1 MTMGSVSAVVEAQL
15 EAGMDGAKPIVCWF
29 EEVNKDS
36 VALVG
41 GKCSSLGELINA
53 GVRVPPGFALTTHG
67 YAQFMRDAGIQSEI
81 TALLTGLDHQD
92 MDKLEEASRVIRE
105 MIESRPMSIELEDQI
120 AESYRKLSVRSCI
133 PAVPV
138 AVRSSA
144 TAEDLPGASFA
155 GQQDTYLWIR
165 GIDSVMHHVRRCI
178 SSLYTGRAIAYR
190 MKMGFPHEQVAISV
204 GIQKMANSLTAG
216 VMFTIHPTNG
226 DRSVIVIDSNFG
238 FGESVVSGEVT
249 PDHFVVNKVAL
260 DIMERTI
267 STKTV
272 CYTVD
277 FKEQKS
283 VALEVPFER
292 QNIQSIVDD
301 EITELAWMGK
311 QIEKHYGR
319 PMDIEWAIDKDL
331 PSGGNIF
338 ILQARPETIWA
349 EKARSTRQRR
359 RDVGDGFHRF
369 QPDRRQETEL
379 GEASM
384 IVRNWMQANPM
395 VVSGDTLLSEAK
407 RILTEHNLHG
417 LPVVDGGRLRGL
429 ITRANCLRAAHFALR
444 TQNTDELNF
453 FSTRLKVKDLMVRN
467 PTTIDANDTME
478 HCLQVGQEHGVGA
491 VAGDGSRPGGGHHF
505 SQRGLLARRPLPR
518 RLGKAQRRDP
528 GAARTQAR
536 NHRPHHRHRR
546 GAGAEVQAIYP
557 IGKPEDI
564 NPQEH
569 HRKRVIVRFHC
580 RIPRRSGQGARGRR
594 LPVIES
600 VQAKH

>member
-1 MTMGSVSAVVEAQL
+1 MGGVSAVVEAL
-15 EAGMDGAKPIVCWF
+15 PEAGMDGTKPIVCWF

-67 YAQFMRDAGIQSEI
+67 YAQFMRDAGIQSEVNG
-81 TALLTGLDHQD
+81 LLRDLDHQD

-105 MIESRPMSIELEDQI
+105 MIESRPMSIELEDLI
-120 AESYRKLSVRSCI
+120 AESYRKLSVRCCV

-165 GIDSVMHHVRRCI
+165 GVESLMHHVRRCI

-260 DIMERTI
+260 DILERTI
-267 STKTV
+267 SNKTV

-283 VALEVPFER
+283 VALDVPFER

-301 EITELAWMGK
+301 EITQLAWMGK

-331 PSGGNIF
+331 PAGGNIF
-338 ILQARPETIWA
+338 ILQARPETVWSDKQRA
-349 EKARSTRQRR
+349 PVSAGSTSAM
-359 RDVGDGFHRF
+359 DYILSSLLTGKKVG
-369 QPDRRQETEL
+369 
-379 GEASM
+379 
-384 IVRNWMQANPM
+384 
-395 VVSGDTLLSEAK
+395 
-407 RILTEHNLHG
+407 
-417 LPVVDGGRLRGL
+417 
-429 ITRANCLRAAHFALR
+429 
-444 TQNTDELNF
+444 
-453 FSTRLKVKDLMVRN
+453 
-467 PTTIDANDTME
+467 
-478 HCLQVGQEHGVGA
+478 
-491 VAGDGSRPGGGHHF
+491 
-505 SQRGLLARRPLPR
+505 
-518 RLGKAQRRDP
+518 
-528 GAARTQAR
+528 
-536 NHRPHHRHRR
+536 
-546 GAGAEVQAIYP
+546 
-557 IGKPEDI
+557 
-564 NPQEH
+564 
-569 HRKRVIVRFHC
+569 
-580 RIPRRSGQGARGRR
+580 
-594 LPVIES
+594 
-600 VQAKH
+600 

>member
-1 MTMGSVSAVVEAQL
+1 MDSATP
-15 EAGMDGAKPIVCWF
+15 MVCWF
-29 EEVNKDS
+29 QECSKDS
-36 VALVG
+36 VDLVG

-67 YAQFMRDAGIQSEI
+67 FRQFMRDAGIQSAVS
-81 TALLTGLDHQD
+81 TLLDGLDHQD
-92 MDKLEEASRVIRE
+92 MDKLEEASRVIRD
-105 MIESRPMSIELEDQI
+105 MIESCPVSIELEDLI
-120 AESYRKLSVRSCI
+120 AECYRKLSVRCCV

-165 GIDSVMHHVRRCI
+165 GIDDVMHHVRRCM

-260 DIMERTI
+260 DILERTI
-267 STKTV
+267 SNKTV

-283 VALEVPFER
+283 VAIEVPFER

-311 QIEKHYGR
+311 KIEQHYGR

-331 PSGGNIF
+331 PAGGNVF
-338 ILQARPETIWA
+338 ILQARPETIWSNKQSA
-349 EKARSTRQRR
+349 PVTSGTVSAM
-359 RDVGDGFHRF
+359 DYIV
-369 QPDRRQETEL
+369 
-379 GEASM
+379 ASM
-384 IVRNWMQANPM
+384 IAGKR
-395 VVSGDTLLSEAK
+395 LS
-407 RILTEHNLHG
+407 
-417 LPVVDGGRLRGL
+417 
-429 ITRANCLRAAHFALR
+429 
-444 TQNTDELNF
+444 
-453 FSTRLKVKDLMVRN
+453 
-467 PTTIDANDTME
+467 
-478 HCLQVGQEHGVGA
+478 
-491 VAGDGSRPGGGHHF
+491 
-505 SQRGLLARRPLPR
+505 
-518 RLGKAQRRDP
+518 
-528 GAARTQAR
+528 
-536 NHRPHHRHRR
+536 
-546 GAGAEVQAIYP
+546 
-557 IGKPEDI
+557 
-564 NPQEH
+564 
-569 HRKRVIVRFHC
+569 
-580 RIPRRSGQGARGRR
+580 
-594 LPVIES
+594 
-600 VQAKH
+600 